1 MAPRVLEYKLTAPRY
16 FKKQG
21 LSLQLMRLKRE
32 VRRVHAQYERED
44 EE

>member
-1 MAPRVLEYKLTAPRY
+1 MSNPKHV
-16 FKKQG
+16 
-21 LSLQLMRLKRE
+21 QLMRLKRE